1 MSLLRRIPTPRL
13 LLLCAAVLAFSAGV
27 TAIASALTAGGPVP
41 AAESLAVAIRQAIDA
56 RPVPGITARIEYTN
70 HLIDPGVVDTR
81 GLPGNPLLNGA
92 TGRLWLAP
100 GHGLRLELQSSRG
113 DSQLVVHDG
122 AFWAYDAGSNT
133 AYQGSLPRRDG
144 AAGKPKERH
153 APPSLAVIQRHIDEL
168 SKHANVS
175 GAQPG
180 DVAGRPAYTV
190 SVSPRANPGLI
201 GPAQL
206 AWDAVRGIPLRVALY
221 ARGSDQP
228 VLELKVTDI
237 SFGRVPAS
245 VFAVTPPAGAKVV
258 EVKRPNAATAR
269 AKARERPGRTA
280 GRRHPAPVSGL
291 DAVQAKLP
299 FRPSAP
305 DSLAGQARNDLK
317 LFTIRN
323 QPVAAGGSRQGPRR
337 TAVRPGAGHALR
349 RCVRG
354 GGGHPDRRARRCLR
368 FPRSQRGGHDHGAA
382 HAPRTRPPARRK
394 RRPVRPR
401 SPPAR
406 CPGARVGGRVR
417 RGAVL
422 LPLSLR
428 PQEPRA
434 GRRPR
439 RGSGRR
445 AHRRCAGDRR
455 AQRPRTRQG
464 RWLLARHA
472 PAAGHRG
479 RTAACAAPDAAR
491 RAGHRA

>member
-269 AKARERPGRTA
+269 AKARERRGRTA

-299 FRPSAP
+299 FRLSAP
-305 DSLAGQARNDLK
+305 DSVAGQARNDVK
-317 LFTIRN
+317 LFTIGN
-323 QPVAAGGSRQGPRR
+323 KPVAVVGYGEGLGGI
-337 TAVRPGAGHALR
+337 AVIERAAAPAKPGSSAPAASSDGGDGEH
-349 RCVRG
+349 RG
-354 GGGHPDRRARRCLR
+354 GLPAVSINGASGHELSTALGTLVT
-368 FPRSQRGGHDHGAA
+368 FQRGGVDY
-382 HAPRTRPPARRK
+382 
-394 RRPVRPR
+394 VV
-401 SPPAR
+401 
-406 CPGARVGGRVR
+406 VGSVTQ
-417 RGAVL
+417 A
-422 LPLSLR
+422 
-428 PQEPRA
+428 
-434 GRRPR
+434 
-439 RGSGRR
+439 
-445 AHRRCAGDRR
+445 
-455 AQRPRTRQG
+455 
-464 RWLLARHA
+464 
-472 PAAGHRG
+472 
-479 RTAACAAPDAAR
+479 TAESAAR
-491 RAGHRA
+491 AL